1 MITKLPR
8 ELKIIIFKKLN
19 YKGAINLSL
28 VNKDFNKIFKKLLD
42 EEKIC
47 KFKIKDDINLL
58 YNNIYQNHRY
68 IKINNTY
75 YKIINISQLGIILKI
90 ILRNG
95 EILYIYDDRINI
107 NSSKKNIDCINF
119 IIQSPF
125 NIKLKEL
132 ENIKNK
138 ILQFSKQ

>member
-1 MITKLPR
+1 MITKLPH
-8 ELKIIIFKKLN
+8 ELKIIIFKNLN

-58 YNNIYQNHRY
+58 YNNIYQNHRF
-68 IKINNTY
+68 IKVQNIY
-75 YKIINISQLGIILKI
+75 YKIINVTQIGIILNLILKNGDI
-90 ILRNG
+90 IYIDNKSINVNRSR
-95 EILYIYDDRINI
+95 ESIECIDFIL
-107 NSSKKNIDCINF
+107 K
-119 IIQSPF
+119 SPF
-125 NIKLKEL
+125 NIRLIELKS
-132 ENIKNK
+132 IKNK

>member
-1 MITKLPR
+1 MINSLPQ
-8 ELKIIIFKKLN
+8 EIQINIFKKLK
-19 YKGAINLSL
+19 YREAINLSL
-28 VNKDFNKIFKKLLD
+28 VNKYFNRLFIKLLD
-42 EEKIC
+42 KEKYK
-47 KFKIKDDINLL
+47 KFKIKDNINLL
-58 YNNIYQNHRY
+58 YENIYQNYRY
-68 IKINNTY
+68 IKIDNTY

-95 EILYIYDDRINI
+95 EILYIYNDRINI